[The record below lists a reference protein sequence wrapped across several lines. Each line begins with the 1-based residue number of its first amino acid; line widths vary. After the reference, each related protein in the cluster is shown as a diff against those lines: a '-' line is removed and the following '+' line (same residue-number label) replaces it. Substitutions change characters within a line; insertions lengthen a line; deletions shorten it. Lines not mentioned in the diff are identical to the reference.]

1 MEITQIG
8 AVCLGG
14 LVALYVGARWLVG
27 AASDIARR
35 LGVSPLLI
43 GLTVVSVGTSLPELF
58 VGVAATIG
66 GHPAVSLGNVIGAN
80 ALNLGLIL
88 GIAAL
93 IHPIAVH
100 LRVLQWDLPVLLA
113 ASLLLAWFAADGEIG
128 RGEGALL
135 LAGMVAYLALNVV
148 LGRRE
153 RRASALA
160 GALAAPHAASLA
172 GDLARAALGA
182 GALALGARLAIDGA
196 LGVAALLGLSEGV
209 VGMTLVAVSTTLPE
223 LVTTLV
229 AAYRRQG
236 DLAFGN
242 VIGSNINNALT
253 VVGAAAA
260 VAPLSAADVGRVPMF
275 ALLALTLFA
284 VPVLWRGF
292 VVNRWE
298 GALLV
303 CAYAGFLWVGL
314 GA

>member
-1 MEITQIG
+1 MDLLQIG
-8 AVCLGG
+8 ADSFGG
-14 LVALYVGARWLVG
+14 LAALYFGARWLVG

-58 VGVAATIG
+58 VGVSASIG

-93 IHPIAVH
+93 IHPIEVH
-100 LRVLQWDLPVLLA
+100 LRVLKWDLPILLG
-113 ASLLLAWFAADGEIG
+113 ASVLLAWFASDGEIG

-135 LAGMVAYLALNVV
+135 VAGMAAYLSLNVE

-153 RRASALA
+153 KRAAALA

-196 LGVAALLGLSEGV
+196 LGVSALLGLSEGV
-209 VGMTLVAVSTTLPE
+209 IGMTIVAVSTTLPE
-223 LVTTLV
+223 LVTTLI

-253 VVGAAAA
+253 VVGAAAV
-260 VAPLSAADVGRVPMF
+260 VAPLATADLARAPMY
-275 ALLALTLFA
+275 ALLALTLLA
-284 VPVLWRGF
+284 GPVMWRGF

-303 CAYAGFLWVGL
+303 CGYAGFLWVSL